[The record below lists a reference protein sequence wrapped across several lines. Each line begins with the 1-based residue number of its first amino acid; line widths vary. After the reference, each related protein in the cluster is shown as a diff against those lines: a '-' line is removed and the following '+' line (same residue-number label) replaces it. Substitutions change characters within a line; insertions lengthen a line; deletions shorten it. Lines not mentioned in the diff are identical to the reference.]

1 LLRLLLEYFNK
12 KKKKARQIVES
23 IIEAEQTYLFT
34 NDVDYLTNRTNL
46 IPKTGE
52 PSKVISDSKNVFV
65 MELRNRIDTFF
76 KIVVRNMRDSIP
88 KAIGHFL
95 VRGAQDNMQFS
106 LYEEINKSEEVMNL
120 LSEPAHVTM
129 ERDTLTKTLDVL
141 NKARKAIGKD
151 PDLASTMRIEDIMDD
166 PEVKKK
172 SLV

>member
-1 LLRLLLEYFNK
+1 
-12 KKKKARQIVES
+12 
-23 IIEAEQTYLFT
+23 
-34 NDVDYLTNRTNL
+34 
-46 IPKTGE
+46 
-52 PSKVISDSKNVFV
+52 
-65 MELRNRIDTFF
+65 
-76 KIVVRNMRDSIP
+76 
-88 KAIGHFL
+88 

-166 PEVKKK
+166 ADVKKK
-172 SLV
+172 V